1 MFVTHSIPEAVYLSD
16 RVVVMSPRPGRITDE
31 IDVRLGEAAE
41 RGEDLRE
48 DTAFFVGV
56 TAVREAL
63 HGPHGGR
70 HRGGEGG
77 GRAMTGLPDAAIAT
91 QLTPPASAAARRRRG
106 PDGPLRR
113 FVRLVV
119 PPIALFIVL
128 VLLVELVVVAAGI
141 PPFVLASP
149 SAIWGQLVQY
159 APQVLQATL
168 VTGFNALIGLVIGA
182 VIGVLLAIIASF
194 IRAID
199 GMLVP
204 IVAAVAVV
212 PIVALAP
219 VLYTMFG
226 STSEVARILIASIAA
241 FVPVFLNTLRGFR
254 QVRPVHRDLM
264 RSYAAT
270 PAAGDT
276 GGHDPVRAAALLHRP
291 AHRLLARGDLSARRR
306 VLRRPACGPRL
317 GDHDR
322 GGRRAP
328 TPGPGRSSS
337 GAILLGLVFFAL
349 TTLLERI
356 ASRHR

>member
-1 MFVTHSIPEAVYLSD
+1 
-16 RVVVMSPRPGRITDE
+16 
-31 IDVRLGEAAE
+31 
-41 RGEDLRE
+41 
-48 DTAFFVGV
+48 
-56 TAVREAL
+56 
-63 HGPHGGR
+63 
-70 HRGGEGG
+70 
-77 GRAMTGLPDAAIAT
+77 MTGLPDAAIVT
-91 QLTPPASAAARRRRG
+91 QLAPPTERRRRG
-106 PDGPLRR
+106 PGDRPLRR
-113 FVRLVV
+113 FVGLVV

-149 SAIWGQLVQY
+149 SAIWDQLVQY

-168 VTGFNALIGLVIGA
+168 VTGLNALIGLVIGA

-226 STSEVARILIASIAA
+226 STSEVARIIIASIAA
-241 FVPVFLNTLRGFR
+241 FVPVFLNTLRGLR

-270 PAAGDT
+270 PRQETRAVTIPSALPHFFT
-276 GGHDPVRAAALLHRP
+276 GLRIASSLAVISALVAEYFGGPRQGLGSAITTAAASS
-291 AHRLLARGDLSARRR
+291 AYARAWAF
-306 VLRRPACGPRL
+306 VI
-317 GDHDR
+317 
-322 GGRRAP
+322 
-328 TPGPGRSSS
+328 
-337 GAILLGLVFFAL
+337 GAILLGLVFFVL